1 MKEPERTAGKD
12 DPVIVAVDESNLAQA
27 AAVHAVSWQ
36 ESHRSFCSPGFVAEH
51 TPKRQKEYLKQ
62 KMAEGSRLFMLVNE
76 EGPAGIVS
84 VTGSLIA
91 DLYVLPDRQ
100 DRGYGTELLRFA
112 EEQCMGA
119 PTLWILRNNERAGR
133 LYRKEGF
140 RETGR
145 FREGAAGID
154 EIEFTLP
161 QGREEPVKDGADN

>member
-1 MKEPERTAGKD
+1 MKVPERIFERENT
-12 DPVIVAVDESNLAQA
+12 VIVAVDEADLAQA
-27 AAVHAVSWQ
+27 AEVHSVSWQ

-51 TPKRQKEYLKQ
+51 TPERQREYLKG
-62 KMAEGSRLFMLVNE
+62 KMEEGSRVFMLVSE
-76 EGPAGIVS
+76 EGPSGIVT

-100 DRGYGTELLRFA
+100 GRGYGTELLRFA
-112 EEQCMGA
+112 EAQCDGD

-145 FREGAAGID
+145 IREGAAGIG
-154 EIEFTLP
+154 ELEFTLRRSP
-161 QGREEPVKDGADN
+161 KVNSPDT

>member
-1 MKEPERTAGKD
+1 MKGPERSAGKD
-12 DPVIVAVDESNLAQA
+12 PAAIVAVDESNLAQA
-27 AAVHAVSWQ
+27 AAVHSVSWR

-51 TPKRQKEYLKQ
+51 TPERQREYLKG
-62 KMAEGSRLFMLVNE
+62 KMEEGSRVFMLLAGE
-76 EGPAGIVS
+76 DPAGIVT

-100 DRGYGTELLRFA
+100 GRGYGTELLHFA
-112 EEQCMGA
+112 EERCAGD

-145 FREGAAGID
+145 IREGAAGID
-154 EIEFTLP
+154 EIEFTLRRGTEDDSP
-161 QGREEPVKDGADN
+161 DM